1 MGNPFRPKPAPP
13 GFGGGKQIPERKA
26 FFLSQVI
33 FAWLDPLMKVGF
45 SRPLEQDD
53 LWDLPPD
60 RRTTALTDQVEAAF
74 YSRCSPEQRPLAF
87 RDRATDSESEKDLKE
102 KGKATGETTP
112 PEGKY
117 DASVTKTLYSVFF
130 ARWWLAGLLQL
141 CGDTLKTT
149 TPLVNKVLLTW
160 LSESYLYYRTT
171 EEQRSALGINM
182 SAPRGVGFG
191 IGLAFAIFAMQEIAS
206 LLTNHQQQI
215 AMSIGLYTRASM
227 IGTMFRK
234 SLRLSGKSRAEHTTG
249 KIMTMIST
257 DATRLDHFAIY
268 AHTLWIAPIQM
279 IVGIALLIDNLGYS
293 ALVGLGVLIFGLPIQ
308 GIFAVIMMQQRQKGV
323 KITDARARLTS
334 EVLQGIRLLKFYGWE
349 DFYTEQISKLRKGE
363 LATIRKAAIAQS
375 GLVAC
380 ISFIPLVA
388 SILSFITY
396 SLTGHNLTVATIFTS
411 LQFFNIIR
419 TPMIMLPLVLSG
431 LSEFIVAVR
440 RISAFLTAEE
450 LPEPPL
456 VDFDSKD
463 AIRVQNASFTWD
475 AVVGLE
481 DQLDKKGKEGDSEL
495 AKANKKEA
503 KKKQEKK
510 GKTPQ
515 EDSTLP
521 TTKDDVPA
529 PETFEG
535 EDAAAQ
541 EPFKLKNINMTVP
554 KGRFVAIV
562 GQIGSGKSSILNALI
577 GEMKKTDGEI
587 MFGGTVGYV
596 SQTPWIKNA
605 NVRDNITGGE
615 LDERRLDHII
625 KACSLERDIES
636 LPHGLDTDIGEKGI
650 NLSGGQKARV
660 SLARA
665 AYTPSDIVLLDDP
678 LSAVDSYVGKEIL
691 ENCLLKGPLANRTR
705 VLVTH
710 ALHVLDKTDY
720 IYVVEDGALVE
731 EGSYKHLLD
740 HGPIFSRLINE
751 YGRHDE
757 ADPKAGYGRK
767 SAQDATLKGPEEKK
781 LAEALMQEEERMTG
795 AVTWNTYAQYLRH
808 AGSILW
814 APVILFLMVLTQ
826 SSEVGNNLTL
836 GFWTSMSIKGFDNG
850 EYMGL
855 YAGFG
860 AGQAV
865 FTYVVSYI
873 VAILGVNASYSMFTK
888 ALRSVLRSPVSFFD
902 TTPMGRILSRLSKDQ
917 DTLDTALP
925 MNLVTFFFILA
936 SVFGTVGLVF
946 YTLPLLGIMFAPTA
960 VIYYVMAG
968 FYRRSSVEIKRLDSL
983 SRSKFYSSY
992 SETLT
997 GLATVRAY
1005 KHEAKALQDAES
1017 KLDRENQAYYLT
1029 VTMQRWLA
1037 VRLDL
1042 FSNIL
1047 LLGIAIGASDNRTTL
1062 NPAKV
1067 GVVLSYAL
1075 SITEVFAHLVTTFAA
1090 NEQNMNAAERLL
1102 VYTTLPPEKDEKE
1115 IEPPASWP
1123 SQGSITF
1130 KNVDFAYRDGLPLVL
1145 KNVSFHIKS
1154 GEKIGVVGRTGAG
1167 KSSIIQAL
1175 FRISE
1180 VTGGSIEID
1189 GLNINSVGLQRL
1201 RTGMSLVPQ
1210 DTTLFLGNLRENLDP
1225 LHTRTDAELISAMR
1239 RSWLLPSDRNGENAG
1254 DARFSLDSTV
1264 GDEGTNFSAGEKQL
1278 IALCRALVRQSNIL
1292 VLDEATSS
1300 VDVETD
1306 TKLQQTIQSEF
1317 SSCTILC
1324 VAHRL
1329 NTIAHYDRVLV
1340 MDDGKVAEFDE
1351 VLNLFDNEG
1360 SIFRSLCDEA
1370 SLGRADIVK
1379 IREAHSQHRA
1389 IAAAT

>member
-1 MGNPFRPKPAPP
+1 
-13 GFGGGKQIPERKA
+13 
-26 FFLSQVI
+26 
-33 FAWLDPLMKVGF
+33 MKVGY

-53 LWDLPPD
+53 LWNLPPD
-60 RRTTALTDQVEAAF
+60 RLTTALTDQVEVAF
-74 YSRCSPEQRPLAF
+74 YTRCPPEQRPLAF
-87 RDRATDSESEKDLKE
+87 RDQPTDSESEKDVKE
-102 KGKATGETTP
+102 KEKEDNVDQSASP
-112 PEGKY
+112 DGKY
-117 DASVTKTLYSVFF
+117 DASVAKALHSVFF
-130 ARWWLAGLLQL
+130 ARWWFAGILQL

-160 LSESYLYYRTT
+160 LSESYLFYRTT
-171 EEQRSALGINM
+171 EEERTALGI
-182 SAPRGVGFG
+182 SISTPRGIGFG
-191 IGLAFAIFAMQEIAS
+191 VGLAFAIFAMQEVAS

-257 DATRLDHFAIY
+257 DATRLDHFATY

-279 IVGIALLIDNLGYS
+279 IIGIALLIANLGYS

-308 GIFAVIMMQQRQKGV
+308 GIFAVIMMKQRQKGV

-363 LATIRKAAIAQS
+363 LDTIRKAAIAQS

-388 SILSFITY
+388 TILSFITY

-419 TPMIMLPLVLSG
+419 APMIMLPLVLSG
-431 LSEFIVAVR
+431 LSEFIVAIR
-440 RISAFLTAEE
+440 RISGFLIAEE
-450 LPEPPL
+450 LPEPPS
-456 VDFDSKD
+456 VDFNSKD
-463 AIRVQNASFTWD
+463 AIRVEDASFTWD

-481 DQLDKKGKEGDSEL
+481 EKLEKKDKEKESESAKADKKEANKSPGKKGKSRKD
-495 AKANKKEA
+495 A
-503 KKKQEKK
+503 QEV
-510 GKTPQ
+510 P
-515 EDSTLP
+515 TLP
-521 TTKDDVPA
+521 TTTDDIPAVEPA
-529 PETFEG
+529 PG
-535 EDAAAQ
+535 EDTRA
-541 EPFKLKNINMTVP
+541 EPFRLKNINMTIP

-577 GEMKKTDGEI
+577 GEMKKTDGRI
-587 MFGGTVGYV
+587 TFGGTVSYV

-605 NVRDNITGGE
+605 NVRNNITGGD
-615 LDERRLDHII
+615 LDETRLNYVL
-625 KACSLERDIES
+625 KACSLERDIDS

-665 AYTPSDIVLLDDP
+665 AYAPSDIVLLDDP

-691 ENCLLKGPLANRTR
+691 ENCLLNGPLAGRTR

-720 IYVVEDGALVE
+720 IYVVEGGELAE
-731 EGSYKHLLD
+731 EGSYQDLLE

-751 YGRHDE
+751 HGQQENADSSKTGR
-757 ADPKAGYGRK
+757 GRQ
-767 SAQDATLKGPEEKK
+767 ATQDAALEGPEEKK
-781 LAEALMQEEERMTG
+781 LVEALMQDEERMTG
-795 AVTWNTYAQYLRH
+795 AVTWSTYARYFWH

-814 APVILFLMVLTQ
+814 APTILFLMVLTQ

-850 EYMGL
+850 QYMGL

-860 AGQAV
+860 VSQAV
-865 FTYVVSYI
+865 FTYIVSYI

-888 ALRSVLRSPVSFFD
+888 ALGSVLRSPVSFFD

-925 MNLVTFFFILA
+925 MNLITFAFIVA
-936 SVFGTVGLVF
+936 TVFGVVGLVF
-946 YTLPLLGIMFAPTA
+946 YTIPLLGIMFAPTA
-960 VIYYVMAG
+960 LVYYFVAAY
-968 FYRRSSVEIKRLDSL
+968 YRRTSVEIKRLDSL
-983 SRSKFYSSY
+983 SRSTFYSSY
-992 SETLT
+992 SESLT
-997 GLATVRAY
+997 GLATIRAY
-1005 KHEAKALQDAES
+1005 KHEAKVLKDAEQ

-1037 VRLDL
+1037 IRLDF
-1042 FSNIL
+1042 FSNVL
-1047 LLGIAIGASDNRTTL
+1047 LLGIALGASDNRTTL

-1075 SITEVFAHLVTTFAA
+1075 SVTETFSHLITTFAL

-1102 VYTTLPPEKDEKE
+1102 VYTTLSPEKDEKE
-1115 IEPPASWP
+1115 VEPPAAWP

-1130 KNVDFAYRDGLPLVL
+1130 KNVDYAYREGLPLVL
-1145 KNVSFHIKS
+1145 KHVSFHIKG
-1154 GEKIGVVGRTGAG
+1154 GEKIGIVGRTGAG

-1175 FRISE
+1175 FRIAE
-1180 VTGGSIEID
+1180 VKGGSIEID
-1189 GLNINSVGLQRL
+1189 GLNINSVSLRRL
-1201 RTGMSLVPQ
+1201 RMGMSLVPQ

-1225 LHTRTDAELISAMR
+1225 LHTRTDAELLSAMR
-1239 RSWLLPSDRNGENAG
+1239 KSWLLSSDRSDENAG
-1254 DARFSLDSTV
+1254 DSRFTLDSTV

-1306 TKLQQTIQSEF
+1306 TKLQQTIQNEF
-1317 SSCTILC
+1317 ASCTILC

-1340 MDDGKVAEFDE
+1340 MDDGRVAEFDE

-1360 SIFRSLCDEA
+1360 SIFRSLCNEA
-1370 SLGRADIVK
+1370 SLGRDDIVR
-1379 IREAHSQHRA
+1379 IRESHSEPR
-1389 IAAAT
+1389 TSN